1 VRGYLRIRAE
11 SNLFAKKARA
21 SKNAR
26 TNYDAICPKCKYE
39 WNNAPEGFMPLKEE
53 PIIGEE
59 IVELEEE
66 ELSVQ
71 IKSRTEKLQEMSR

>member
-1 VRGYLRIRAE
+1 
-11 SNLFAKKARA
+11 
-21 SKNAR
+21 
-26 TNYDAICPKCKYE
+26 
-39 WNNAPEGFMPLKEE
+39 MPLKEE

>member
-1 VRGYLRIRAE
+1 MKALKLLHQTK
-11 SNLFAKKARA
+11 SFSARA

-39 WNNAPEGFMPLKEE
+39 WNNAPQGFIPLKEE
-53 PIIGEE
+53 PIIEEE

-66 ELSVQ
+66 E
-71 IKSRTEKLQEMSR
+71 

>member
-1 VRGYLRIRAE
+1 MKALKLLHQTK
-11 SNLFAKKARA
+11 SFSARA

-26 TNYDAICPKCKYE
+26 TNYAAICPKCKYE

-53 PIIGEE
+53 PIIEEE

-66 ELSVQ
+66 E
-71 IKSRTEKLQEMSR
+71 

>member
-1 VRGYLRIRAE
+1 MFKQASVNFQ
-11 SNLFAKKARA
+11 NLATSWRA

-53 PIIGEE
+53 PIIEEE
-59 IVELEEE
+59 IVELEENE
-66 ELSVQ
+66 
-71 IKSRTEKLQEMSR
+71 